1 MLIIPSD
8 SILEMKAPLS
18 PKQSGDAGGFSV
30 IELLIVATMITV
42 LTGFAFIQITQAR
55 QALSRTNAAREF
67 TSYLEKAR
75 LDSVRRHPDTTA
87 EMAQVAIINSTFYSV
102 TLDTDA
108 DGSMDAPRVIG
119 LPADSN
125 LSFNGPFPRTIM
137 FNWRG
142 RTVDSSGNVTTPL
155 SVTISNNLTS
165 RIDITNA
172 GQPALD
178 TTITSDPVSNS
189 SPAPSPS
196 FRSKTQIP

>member
-1 MLIIPSD
+1 
-8 SILEMKAPLS
+8 MKAPLK
-18 PKQSGDAGGFSV
+18 PKQPDNARGFSV

-55 QALSRTNAAREF
+55 QAMSRANAAREF
-67 TSYLEKAR
+67 ASYLEKAR

-87 EMAQVAIINSTFYSV
+87 EMAQVTIINPTFYSV
-102 TLDTDA
+102 TLDSNG
-108 DGSMDAPRVIG
+108 DGSMDAPRVIS

-125 LSFNGPFPRTIM
+125 LSFNAPFPRTIM

-155 SVTISNNLTS
+155 SVTISNSYGTS